1 MTLSKAVEPFT
12 LSSGDDHR
20 QLDSASLM
28 CIYDHVC
35 MHSCSCHPGL
45 QQLMM
50 IKADFQYHDKA
61 SCLSACCALLCA
73 GKTMLA
79 KAVAHHTT
87 AAFIR
92 VVGSEFVQK
101 YLGEVSM

>member
-1 MTLSKAVEPFT
+1 ML
-12 LSSGDDHR
+12 G
-20 QLDSASLM
+20 Q
-28 CIYDHVC
+28 
-35 MHSCSCHPGL
+35 
-45 QQLMM
+45 
-50 IKADFQYHDKA
+50 
-61 SCLSACCALLCA
+61 LLCA

-101 YLGEVSM
+101 YLGEVCYSCPVCTAKCALLHIVRDCALDCASFAAHTRLVVVIICFLAICALRWRACRALGASFTVMA